1 MAITKGQAASWIAHW
16 QQQAGGKRPFFA
28 QLLLLILINGIVG
41 YNAITHHPLI
51 GYDAHDHIA
60 YLLTMSEGHFPTP
73 LGILPNSDPRKVHR
87 ADGLPIRIEDS
98 WFDLLRGESS
108 EFFSPP
114 LPYALPALLLRLNWL
129 TIWHTLRFGLLLNVL
144 LSLGSTFTLVA
155 LTRQLYPQRP
165 WLPAATLALFGLL
178 PVYYKT
184 FAFIRGEPYVFFF
197 GLLLTLM
204 VVRQQRAQ
212 TSSVRQAVALG
223 VLLGL
228 GILSRQWAFFFFPV
242 VGAGYLLLWWQ
253 QVRSRPTQGWRGY
266 LRPVLWHGVL
276 TAVIAILVG
285 GWFYLYLYDRY
296 GSLTA
301 FNREPDETFG
311 LTNQPLDFYFGSGE
325 GLLFTDP
332 VRPNFSNHLLPKFY
346 SEMWGDHESYFLVM
360 GWNGIKEKYYP
371 GFMLLNKLEKP
382 QLPEGFVTN
391 RAEMGA
397 FLGWVNRL
405 ALLPTAV
412 FLAGMAWTTA
422 VNLRWLW
429 RKLPA
434 PAPAALFP
442 WLAVV
447 TSVAGYLWFLIQ
459 YPNPER
465 GDTIKATYLLH
476 IFPFVALL
484 TAVWLTHLP
493 HRRLVWLLW
502 AALAAVALLISPT
515 FFTHYP
521 V

>member
-1 MAITKGQAASWIAHW
+1 MQA
-16 QQQAGGKRPFFA
+16 AGGKRPFFT
-28 QLLLLILINGIVG
+28 QLLLLILINTIIL
-41 YNAITHHPLI
+41 YNALTHHPLI

-60 YLLTMSEGHFPTP
+60 YLLTMSDGHFPTP
-73 LGILPNSDPRKVHR
+73 LGILPDGDPRKVHR
-87 ADGLPIRIEDS
+87 EDGLPIHIQDD
-98 WFDLLRGESS
+98 WYNLLRGESS

-114 LPYALPALLLRLNWL
+114 LPYALPALLLKLNWL
-129 TIWHTLRFGLLLNVL
+129 TMGQTLRFALLLNLL
-144 LSLGSTFTLVA
+144 LSLGSTLTLVA

-165 WLPAATLALFGLL
+165 WLPATTLALLAFL

-197 GLLLTLM
+197 GLQLMLL
-204 VVRQQRAQ
+204 VAKQQQAQ
-212 TSSVRQAVALG
+212 TSSARQAVTLG

-242 VGAGYLLLWWQ
+242 VGASYLWLWWQ
-253 QVRSRPTQGWRGY
+253 TGYGKGNGWQLPPLLSPAIR
-266 LRPVLWHGVL
+266 HGVV
-276 TAVIAILVG
+276 TAVIAILIG
-285 GWFYLYLYDRY
+285 GWFYLYLHNRY
-296 GSLTA
+296 GSITA
-301 FNREPDETFG
+301 FNREPTAGFG
-311 LTNQPLDFYFGSGE
+311 LTNQPLDFYFGLGD

-346 SEMWGDHESYFLVM
+346 SEMWGDHESYFLIM
-360 GWNGIKEKYYP
+360 GWNDLKEKYYP
-371 GFMLLNKLEKP
+371 GFMLLKKLEKP
-382 QLPEGFVTN
+382 ALPEGFVTN

-412 FLAGMAWTTA
+412 FLAGMGWATA

-429 RKLPA
+429 QKRPA
-434 PAPAALFP
+434 PPELFP
-442 WLAVV
+442 WLAVAV
-447 TSVAGYLWFLIQ
+447 SAAGYLWFLIQ

-476 IFPFVALL
+476 IFPFVVLL
-484 TAVWLTHLP
+484 TAVWLHQLP
-493 HRRLVWLLW
+493 HRRLIQLLTL
-502 AALAAVALLISPT
+502 ALTLIALLISPT